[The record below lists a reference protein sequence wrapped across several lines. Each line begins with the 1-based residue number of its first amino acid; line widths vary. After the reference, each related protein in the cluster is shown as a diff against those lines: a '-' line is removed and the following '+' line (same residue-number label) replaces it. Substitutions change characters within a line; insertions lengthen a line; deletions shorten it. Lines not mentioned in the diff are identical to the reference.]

1 MKDVSN
7 FSISLEVF
15 LFFSEYTI
23 LLTFK
28 FHQSFKYM
36 LAGCSDFEMKIKW
49 TNSFKGAMYFNT
61 TQYIHQ
67 LQSRDGVIYTL
78 EYKYKDKPWN
88 GRKDLPFRTEQK
100 SSVADRTSP

>member
-78 EYKYKDKPWN
+78 EYKYRDKPWN
-88 GRKDLPFRTEQK
+88 GRKDLPFRTE
-100 SSVADRTSP
+100 

>member
-49 TNSFKGAMYFNT
+49 TNSFKGA
-61 TQYIHQ
+61 
-67 LQSRDGVIYTL
+67 IYL
-78 EYKYKDKPWN
+78 RLHN
-88 GRKDLPFRTEQK
+88 IF
-100 SSVADRTSP
+100 TSWTI